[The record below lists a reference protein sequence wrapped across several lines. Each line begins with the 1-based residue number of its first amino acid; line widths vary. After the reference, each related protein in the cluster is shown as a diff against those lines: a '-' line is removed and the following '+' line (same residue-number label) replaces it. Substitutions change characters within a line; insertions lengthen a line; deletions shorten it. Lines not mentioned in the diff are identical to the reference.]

1 MGVLAAHCIQI
12 LPQDSFAAHCV
23 YERNFHARQLYIGG
37 HEVYTLWVVQ
47 NALAGGDGLVGQDL
61 AHYVRES
68 DGQIVRMG
76 IAQTDCKAGLW
87 ITIDQENFFP
97 SLSQSCAEIYTACRF
112 CDTALLIDQGNDL
125 GVHGFS
131 TPFYIEQFGGWKE
144 GGTSY
149 GLTTLFA

>member
-1 MGVLAAHCIQI
+1 M
-12 LPQDSFAAHCV
+12 
-23 YERNFHARQLYIGG
+23 
-37 HEVYTLWVVQ
+37 VQ

-131 TPFYIEQFGGWKE
+131 TPFLYRTIWRVER

-149 GLTTLFA
+149 GLPTLFA